1 MKNFIYLFTFIFL
14 SVFLTSWTSSYKR
27 DALDAISVYQGEKR
41 IGIWRE
47 FSDPVQAEI
56 VLNGTN
62 DTLLFW
68 CSSDVR
74 WMDSSSLFLTTNNV
88 PYEGLFLSFDD
99 STYYSERYLLPSN
112 RIAEDID
119 QIEVWRKT
127 ERSKQIV
134 FQLKI
139 TREKNES
146 EKCAC
151 LDSLY
156 LLKKQYRDR
165 IQLDGNGKVSYE
177 MPRDEMVDMR
187 GKITKQASTCEQ
199 INQEADSLCPAR
211 LKIDQLDED
220 LELIQRVI
228 EMNNAPRGCNEIDSS
243 DK

>member
-56 VLNGTN
+56 VLSGTN

-177 MPRDEMVDMR
+177 MPRDEMVNMR
-187 GKITKQASTCEQ
+187 GKIIEQASECEQ

>member
-1 MKNFIYLFTFIFL
+1 MKYFIYLFSFIFL
-14 SVFLTSWTSSYKR
+14 SVLLTSWTSSEKR
-27 DALDAISVYQGEKR
+27 DALDAISIYQCEKR

-62 DTLLFW
+62 DTLIFR

-74 WMDSSSLFLTTNNV
+74 WMDSSSLFLTANNL
-88 PYEGLFLSFDD
+88 PYKDLFLSFDD

-112 RIAEDID
+112 RIAEDVD

-139 TREKNES
+139 TREKKES

-165 IQLDGNGKVSYE
+165 IQFDENGKVSYE
-177 MPRDEMVDMR
+177 MTRDEMVDMR
-187 GKITKQASTCEQ
+187 GKIIEQASKCEQ
-199 INQEADSLCPAR
+199 ISKETDSICPTW

-228 EMNNAPRGCNEIDSS
+228 EMTHPSRGSNKIDSS
-243 DK
+243 NK